1 MTKSWPV
8 AGANVIIT
16 YFFNIIEHLGSNSK
30 RCSKQKGSRKETNNE
45 KDSVHFATKRGE
57 KPEKLIT
64 RLDRGSPRKLVT
76 PYLDFYLFCSSPP
89 SLLVFL

>member
-1 MTKSWPV
+1 MTKSWTWPV

-45 KDSVHFATKRGE
+45 KDFNILPQKG
-57 KPEKLIT
+57 L
-64 RLDRGSPRKLVT
+64 GSQKN
-76 PYLDFYLFCSSPP
+76 SSQD
-89 SLLVFL
+89 LTGGHQEN